1 MKLSKMRNKMGI
13 SFTTDVK
20 RVRDDG
26 SFKTVVFQAS
36 KNHQPLELVFGQ
48 PNSDIIERE
57 DWQAGDQV
65 TVKIERVPK

>member
-1 MKLSKMRNKMGI
+1 MKLSKMGNKMGI

-20 RVRDDG
+20 RVKDDG

-48 PNSDIIERE
+48 SNSDIIERE
-57 DWQAGDQV
+57 DWQVGDQV

>member
-1 MKLSKMRNKMGI
+1 MGNKMGI

-26 SFKTVVFQAS
+26 GFKTVVFQAS
-36 KNHQPLELVFGQ
+36 KNHRPLELVFSQ

-65 TVKIERVPK
+65 IVKIERVPK